1 MPADRR
7 METTMEQHL
16 KGRSAIVTGAGRGIG
31 REIALLLAKQG
42 AKVGVCDP
50 GLGRGGE
57 ETEERVADEVVN
69 LIKKEGGS
77 AIPLYDSVA
86 DYKKAGEMV
95 AKTVAEFGSID
106 LMINVAGIL
115 RERMI
120 WNMSEQDF
128 DEVVA
133 VHLKGMWNMSHHS
146 IKHMRA
152 KGFGRIINF
161 SSAAFKGSVGQCN
174 YAAAKAGI
182 IGLSRTIAQE
192 AYKFGITCNAV
203 CPSADTRM
211 TLTPEVKANRQRKL
225 AAGIMTQ
232 AEYDRQTQPRGPEYI
247 APLIAYLCTDEAYYL
262 NGQTFHTERGEL
274 SNYYFG
280 ETMNQI
286 TKEEDEG
293 MFTVEE
299 LMKKVPE
306 MMKDVKPIAPV
317 VKPSEAQQYVKSR

>member
-1 MPADRR
+1 
-7 METTMEQHL
+7 MEQRL
-16 KGRSAIVTGAGRGIG
+16 KGRSALVTGAGRGIG
-31 REIALLLAKQG
+31 REIALLLAQHG
-42 AKVGVCDP
+42 AKVAICDP
-50 GLGRGGE
+50 GLSRGGE
-57 ETEERVADEVVN
+57 QTEERVADEVVT
-69 LIKKEGGS
+69 LIKKNGGS
-77 AIPLYDSVA
+77 AIALYDSVA
-86 DYKKAGEMV
+86 DYGKAGEMV
-95 AKTVAEFGSID
+95 AKTVEAFGGVD

-120 WNMSEQDF
+120 WNMSEEDF
-128 DEVVA
+128 DLVVG

-161 SSAAFKGSVGQCN
+161 SSSAFRGSVGQCN

-192 AYKFGITCNAV
+192 AYKFGITCNAI

-211 TLTPEVKANRQRKL
+211 TLTPEVKANRERKR
-225 AAGIMTQ
+225 AAGILSQ
-232 AEYDRQTQPRGPEYI
+232 AEYERQTQPRGPEYI
-247 APLIAYLCTDEAYYL
+247 APLIAYLCTDEAYYI
-262 NGQTFHTERGEL
+262 NGQTFHVEKGEL

-280 ETMNQI
+280 ETMKQI
-286 TKEEDEG
+286 LKEEDGG
-293 MFTVEE
+293 MFTIEE

-306 MMKDVKPIAPV
+306 MLKDVKMPAPT

>member
-1 MPADRR
+1 MQ
-7 METTMEQHL
+7 QHL

-31 REIALLLAKQG
+31 REIALLLARQG
-42 AKVGVCDP
+42 ARVAVCDP

-57 ETEERVADEVVN
+57 ETGERVADEVVE
-69 LIKKEGGS
+69 LIRSDGGT
-77 AIPLYDSVA
+77 ALALYDSVA
-86 DYKKAGEMV
+86 DYRKAGEMV
-95 AKTVAEFGSID
+95 ARTFGEFGSVD

-120 WNMSEQDF
+120 WNMTEEDF
-128 DEVVA
+128 DLVVA
-133 VHLKGMWNMSHHS
+133 VHLKGMWNMAHHS

-152 KGFGRIINF
+152 KGFGRIVNF
-161 SSAAFKGSVGQCN
+161 SSSAFKGSVGQCN
-174 YAAAKAGI
+174 YAAAKGGI
-182 IGLSRTIAQE
+182 ISLSRTIAQE

-225 AAGIMTQ
+225 AAGILSQ

-262 NGQTFHTERGEL
+262 NGQTFHVEKGEL

-280 ETMNQI
+280 ETMRQI
-286 TKEEDEG
+286 TKQEEAG

-299 LMKKVPE
+299 LMTKVPE
-306 MMKDVKPIAPV
+306 MMKDVTPVAPIID
-317 VKPSEAQQYVKSR
+317 PSEAQKYVRQR